1 MAPDFTTLY
10 KRWSTGTP
18 RKEDMI
24 LDIHND
30 HSRGSKNI
38 FTDEQLGLFEKII
51 KEVDEFY
58 KHDSLDCDICISG
71 MEPKVPIFLV
81 PYTTYLKRMKNWCN
95 SPFAQKMRQKYEA
108 ELEELTK
115 KEYNQEEYNKRLQ
128 KLKKKYAPW
137 ICSHYPCKGGC
148 ARKWQTPLGWFDPVE
163 YEICI
168 CLDRI
173 IETYPDKVD
182 TIAAKVL
189 LHELG
194 HALMYNPNHLFY
206 ETAFEYWAEES
217 LANKI
222 ALKYLFAASKILK
235 KPELFTDAKNMVA
248 NQDEAYKFGLYV
260 FEKNALDWRTLRDY
274 KTNINEC
281 KGNLWVDA
289 ACEDT
294 SIFLDIQ
301 KLFYDAFTAKSIV
314 LKDGSGAIIN
324 VLHFDTANEVPH
336 NSKFL
341 TKRKP
346 LYVVFGHYR
355 TATKDAKDM
364 LRYVLACAYEINP
377 SRLKDIE
384 IHNMQNY
391 YIFNT
396 SFHSTKPEEILDLY
410 GKPTGIL
417 CESKYG
423 SKEIVK
429 TLALIMCD
437 FCIPNIT
444 ITCQ

>member
-1 MAPDFTTLY
+1 MTPDFTTLY

-38 FTDEQLGLFEKII
+38 FSDEQLGLFEKII
-51 KEVDEFY
+51 KEIDEFY
-58 KHDSLDCDICISG
+58 KHDSLDCDFCISG

-81 PYTTYLKRMKNWCN
+81 PYEKYMKWMVHWCN
-95 SPFAQKMRQKYEA
+95 SPFVQKMREKYKA
-108 ELEELTK
+108 ELKELKK

-148 ARKWQTPLGWFDPVE
+148 VREWHTPLGWFDPE
-163 YEICI
+163 KYEICI

-194 HALMYNPNHLFY
+194 HALMYNPNHLSY

-222 ALKYLFAASKILK
+222 ALKYLFAASKFLSM
-235 KPELFTDAKNMVA
+235 PDLFTHAKDMVA
-248 NQDEAYKFGLYV
+248 HQDDAYKFGLYA
-260 FEKNALDWRTLRDY
+260 FEKNALDWRTLRDN
-274 KTNINEC
+274 KTIINEY

-289 ACEDT
+289 ACKET
-294 SIFLDIQ
+294 PMFLDIQ
-301 KLFYDAFTAKSIV
+301 KLFYDTFKDLKELYCNLVEDIRSGKTTSISIKAGKVNDVVIHVSGLIKFKKRKHTATIENILLLAEWCPDISSLKSITNLRQKFDGLQKGCDTTLVWAV
-314 LKDGSGAIIN
+314 L
-324 VLHFDTANEVPH
+324 
-336 NSKFL
+336 
-341 TKRKP
+341 RK
-346 LYVVFGHYR
+346 LYEMRGY
-355 TATKDAKDM
+355 
-364 LRYVLACAYEINP
+364 
-377 SRLKDIE
+377 
-384 IHNMQNY
+384 
-391 YIFNT
+391 
-396 SFHSTKPEEILDLY
+396 
-410 GKPTGIL
+410 
-417 CESKYG
+417 
-423 SKEIVK
+423 
-429 TLALIMCD
+429 
-437 FCIPNIT
+437 
-444 ITCQ
+444 